1 MIWMIQQISIYILCY
16 LFICLLI
23 GSILFLIWKILCKKM
38 EEKGFVRL
46 NYGLLKIVMHHN
58 FDRSHQVELHIIVA
72 FRTLRPGGHGHYR

>member
-46 NYGLLKIVMHHN
+46 NYGLLKIVILFF
-58 FDRSHQVELHIIVA
+58 FDSFSNCNLKDGSLGWNYL
-72 FRTLRPGGHGHYR
+72 FGK

>member
-23 GSILFLIWKILCKKM
+23 GSILFLIWKMLCKKM

-46 NYGLLKIVMHHN
+46 NYGLLKIVILFF
-58 FDRSHQVELHIIVA
+58 FDSFSNCNLKDGSLGWNYL
-72 FRTLRPGGHGHYR
+72 FGK